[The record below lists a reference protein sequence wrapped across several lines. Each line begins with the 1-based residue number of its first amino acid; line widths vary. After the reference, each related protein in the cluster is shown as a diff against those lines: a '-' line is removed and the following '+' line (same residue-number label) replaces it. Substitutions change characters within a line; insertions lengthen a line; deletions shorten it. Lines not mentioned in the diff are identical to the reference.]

1 MSENKRKLEPLET
14 VVGALT
20 AKMPDGS
27 FQTFQVL
34 YGGAL
39 YPWVNGKMQ
48 YVKQD
53 TYKNILR
60 DFLNTEEGRQY
71 EVPTETEIMQVR
83 TEILNNDRL
92 GLYKLTNAEDDVNS
106 QEENSEASQAQE
118 KLETETNDNNVSESL
133 ATEANENDD
142 SYEENIADAQEDVA
156 EEQETYDGND
166 ESSLDEDKQY
176 DEDSDYEDEDEED
189 GIDYDE
195 LMRVIR
201 IVAVNSSE
209 LIELNKNQVTSMT
222 ELASEI
228 KKQTSEIKKTRRIEQ
243 ATLIMIILFGLL
255 IPTLYYFAKLYGFI
269 I

>member
-92 GLYKLTNAEDDVNS
+92 GLYKLTNTEDDVNS
-106 QEENSEASQAQE
+106 QEENSEANQTQE
-118 KLETETNDNNVSESL
+118 ELEPEANNNNVPESF
-133 ATEANENDD
+133 ATEDGENDD
-142 SYEENIADAQEDVA
+142 SYEENVADSQEDVT
-156 EEQETYDGND
+156 EEQEPYDENEESDFD
-166 ESSLDEDKQY
+166 EGEQY
-176 DEDSDYEDEDEED
+176 DEDSDYEDEED

-209 LIELNKNQVTSMT
+209 LIELNKNQVTSMA
-222 ELASEI
+222 ELTSEI

-243 ATLIMIILFGLL
+243 ATLIIIILFGLL
-255 IPTLYYFAKLYGFI
+255 IPTLYYFAKLYGYI